1 MNRKVPNMLP
11 PILTV
16 SWIILMVITASSSF
30 AQEQANIA
38 RELYDS
44 YSKYQVPEITSRR
57 FTQGD
62 MLRWLRP
69 LQERQ
74 VFEMV
79 PAGKS
84 AEGRDISLLKLG
96 RGKTSVMLWSQMHGD
111 EATATMAIV
120 DMMNFL
126 GSSPNHRVAK
136 MITEQLT
143 LLIIPM
149 LNPDGAER
157 FQRRTA
163 QLIDMN
169 RDALFLGTPEAQVLR
184 GAWERY
190 RPHFGFNLH
199 DQDPRTTVGNTKK
212 VSTIALLA
220 PAYDESRSDNDVRR
234 PAKQVAATFAT
245 VMKQFIPGN
254 VSKYDDT
261 FEPRAFGDNI
271 QKWGTSTVLVES
283 GGWPG
288 DPNKMF
294 IRKLNFVG
302 LLTTLYA
309 IGGEQYQHADL
320 QVYEQLPFN
329 TTYFF
334 DLILRNAL
342 LQVNDC
348 MPSITVD
355 IGINIDEELDSSTGS
370 LTLVGKVMDIG
381 DLSTYASFEEVDL
394 RGSSVGG
401 VITQID
407 QRLSIDQIRSLSNK
421 K

>member
-1 MNRKVPNMLP
+1 M
-11 PILTV
+11 LTV
-16 SWIILMVITASSSF
+16 LWIILMAITTSSSF

-44 YSKYQVPEITSRR
+44 YSKYQVAEITSRR

-62 MLRWLRP
+62 MLRWLKP
-69 LQERQ
+69 PQEQR
-74 VFEMV
+74 VFETV

-84 AEGRDISLLKLG
+84 AEGRDIWLLKVG

-120 DMMNFL
+120 DMMNFF
-126 GSSPNHRVAK
+126 GSSPNHPVVK

-169 RDALFLGTPEAQVLR
+169 RDALFLGTPEARVLR

-199 DQDPRTTVGNTKK
+199 DQDPRTSVGNTKK

-320 QVYEQLPFN
+320 
-329 TTYFF
+329 
-334 DLILRNAL
+334 LRNAL
-342 LQVNDC
+342 LQVNDR

-394 RGSSVGG
+394 RGNSVGG

-407 QRLSIDQIRSLSNK
+407 QRLSIDQIRSLSNNK
-421 K
+421 

>member
-1 MNRKVPNMLP
+1 MFPV
-11 PILTV
+11 ILTL
-16 SWIILMVITASSSF
+16 SWIILMTITLSASF

-38 RELYDS
+38 RELYNS
-44 YSKYQVPEITSRR
+44 YPHYQVAEITSRR

-62 MLRWLRP
+62 MLRWLKP
-69 LQERQ
+69 LQEQR

-79 PAGKS
+79 QAGQS
-84 AEGRDISLLKLG
+84 AEGRSIWLLKTGQG
-96 RGKTSVMLWSQMHGD
+96 RTKVLMWSQMHGD

-126 GSSPNHRVAK
+126 GKSPEHPVAK
-136 MITEQLT
+136 MIKERLT

-169 RDALFLGTPEAQVLR
+169 RDALVLGTSEARVLR
-184 GAWERY
+184 GVWESHK
-190 RPHFGFNLH
+190 PQFGFNLH
-199 DQDPRTTVGNTKK
+199 DQDPRMSVGTTRK

-220 PAYDESRSDNDVRR
+220 PAYDESRADNHVRK
-234 PAKQVAATFAT
+234 PAKQVAAMFAA
-245 VMKQFIPGN
+245 VMQQFIPGN

-288 DPNKMF
+288 DREKMF

-302 LLTTLYA
+302 LLTALHA
-309 IGGEQYQHADL
+309 IASEGYQHADIDL
-320 QVYEQLPFN
+320 YETLPSS
-329 TTYFF
+329 TKYFY
-334 DLILRNAL
+334 DLILRNAQL
-342 LQVNDC
+342 RVSDGT
-348 MPSITVD
+348 PPITAD
-355 IGINIDEELDSSTGS
+355 IGINIDEELDPSTQA
-370 LTLVGKVMDIG
+370 LTLVGKVVDIG
-381 DLSTYASFEEVDL
+381 DLSTFGSFEEVDL
-394 RGSSVGG
+394 QGG
-401 VITQID
+401 LIERVITQID
-407 QRLSIDQIRSLSNK
+407 QRLSMDQIRSLSK
-421 K
+421 KK